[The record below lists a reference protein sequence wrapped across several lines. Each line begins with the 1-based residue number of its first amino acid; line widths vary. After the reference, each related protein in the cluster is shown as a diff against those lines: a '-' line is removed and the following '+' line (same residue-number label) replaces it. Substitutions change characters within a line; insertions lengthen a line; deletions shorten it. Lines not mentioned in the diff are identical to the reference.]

1 MRSRRWTWEGGRQ
14 FHGLHWLEVR
24 GYKDHLPVSTCKL
37 RWELTILSG
46 WSFQASISLTSL
58 CIESSEGLSPRQM
71 LLQWVWGRAWNSA
84 FRTSLLVVPEL
95 LAGVHSLR
103 TGTQSLCRAP
113 TSPLPEAESK
123 GRQERDQDNSAK
135 TRSLRWFK
143 KVTWKR
149 PNRLA
154 SCPLSGQTLNA
165 GARKPSSL
173 IPFIRDLP
181 TQGTSLNH
189 SSLWHIC
196 FLFH

>member
-1 MRSRRWTWEGGRQ
+1 M
-14 FHGLHWLEVR
+14 
-24 GYKDHLPVSTCKL
+24 STCKL

-46 WSFQASISLTSL
+46 WSFQASISLTLL
-58 CIESSEGLSPRQM
+58 CIESSEGLSLILFF
-71 LLQWVWGRAWNSA
+71 LLAWNSA

-143 KVTWKR
+143 KVTCKR